1 MMVYKNIDEYI
12 IDNFPKEVQA
22 ILEQLRQTIQA
33 VVPRAEEAIC
43 YGIPTFRLNGKNLV
57 HFAGYQKHIGLYPG
71 ASGIRAFEKDL
82 SKYQTSKGTV
92 KFPLGKAIP
101 LALVRKIVRFRVNEE
116 MAKK

>member
-1 MMVYKNIDEYI
+1 MVYKNIDEY

-33 VVPRAEEAIC
+33 VVPRAEEAIR
-43 YGIPTFRLNGKNLV
+43 YGIPTFRLDGKNLV

-71 ASGIRAFEKDL
+71 VSGIRAFEKDL